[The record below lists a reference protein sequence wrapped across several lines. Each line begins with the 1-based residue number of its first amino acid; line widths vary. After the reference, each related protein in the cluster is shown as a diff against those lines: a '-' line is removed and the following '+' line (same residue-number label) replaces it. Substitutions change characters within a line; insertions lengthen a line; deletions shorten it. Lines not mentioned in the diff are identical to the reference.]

1 MKCISMEMK
10 DVTGIE
16 DAKGVLVTVHNT
28 GEQKQ
33 GRLRSNKLG
42 QGTVLIFYKS
52 FAPTSIYM

>member
-1 MKCISMEMK
+1 MEMK

-16 DAKGVLVTVHNT
+16 DAKGVLVTIYNT

-42 QGTVLIFYKS
+42 QGTVLTFYKS